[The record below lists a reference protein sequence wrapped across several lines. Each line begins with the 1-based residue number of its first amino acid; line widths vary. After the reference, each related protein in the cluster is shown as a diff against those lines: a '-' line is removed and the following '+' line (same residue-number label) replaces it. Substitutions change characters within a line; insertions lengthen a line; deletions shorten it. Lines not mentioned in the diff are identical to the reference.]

1 MKVTA
6 VVAMK
11 IATGLTM
18 GIISLSSYASSRE
31 QVGNIQVK
39 DRTDTIKLRDQKG
52 ADDQYDKDESNIYIS
67 KEAVERYKGTNPA
80 DVLNHGIG
88 VYSGD
93 ARNSGALDP
102 NVRGIQGQGR
112 VPVTVDGTEQAI
124 TVWRGY
130 NGANNRNYVDPNMI
144 SSITVVKSPMLDRD
158 IRTSVG
164 GGVAVKTLSIDDVVP
179 FDERF
184 AIDFKLETRTNS
196 TKPRINEF
204 TLGTDYRDDSA
215 IMYSL
220 GSKDNYR
227 TRIYYRDPKASV
239 EPDQPGSSNFFNLK
253 DSAVRVALG
262 LRQEKVD
269 ILFAY
274 SHRNQGN
281 YFAGRHGA
289 DYFRE
294 PIITTDI
301 DNSKKMVD
309 PNIPFVANV
318 YLPTKEVG
326 NASSNSETFLQKIN
340 LQLSESQK
348 ISLGY
353 VHTKSHYGEIM
364 PSQIRFHDLAGE
376 IPQWP
381 LANISLGSF
390 YANYDFKSEKQPWGD
405 LQMGYWLTK
414 TDLNSNTAGGLPREA
429 MELDWSV
436 NSLSRRNP
444 NIDGTLVD
452 GIKLNQINN
461 RQGLVLSNKLQF
473 TPNFDM
479 TLIGNFIREEINTN
493 DDIYAPDATIAKKNT
508 FRAIPREGKRQ
519 EFSGA
524 IKLDWRPTNWLNV
537 NAGLQYQNYWS
548 RDLLR
553 ERRLK
558 AKDYNFAI
566 HQIPQAINFEYS
578 RVLTEEEAHKVREYV
593 DSKGRTFGGYNEVGL
608 WPDSSIGTSK
618 IEWFVAEA
626 LSLPK
631 HSLKSAE
638 HYSTIREEYEGFR
651 ITGFDYIKWRVDE
664 DGKFTTENNPFYNG
678 EIDLSEEVIDPI
690 SQKKV
695 KAIIAYRSSTKGYEY
710 ISVNENEKYKNPGKR
725 INSAWSPSIGGS
737 VYLSE
742 NDRVFARYAETV
754 RMPSIFEDT
763 IGFSGAGEGFIR
775 ARPFKPERSH
785 TFEIGYV
792 RNLQSWLKAE
802 NAADFR
808 INYYH
813 NIIDNAFDRDGNLV
827 FSQMDQHRTAGLE
840 VLARY
845 DNGRFFGDLGVDF
858 RLKNEVCDNASMAH
872 LDPINKFNSSVCTE
886 GGFPLGYLR
895 TQLQPKYSIHTN
907 LGMRFFNESLEV
919 GGRIRYHAKTEN
931 KDEASMIHRFGPLYA
946 PLNNNPMSWN
956 AVFVTDAYVTYQ
968 VNKNLLVEL
977 LASNVL
983 NEYYIDPLTR
993 SMMPAPGRS
1002 LRLSVTSHF

>member
-1 MKVTA
+1 MKVKA
-6 VVAMK
+6 IVAIQ
-11 IATGLTM
+11 IATGLSM
-18 GIISLSSYASSRE
+18 GIISVSAYSSLRE
-31 QVGNIQVK
+31 QVGNIQVQDK
-39 DRTDTIKLRDQKG
+39 TDTIKLRDQKG
-52 ADDQYDKDESNIYIS
+52 SDDQYDRDESNIYIS

-80 DVLNHGIG
+80 DVLNHGVG

-158 IRTSVG
+158 IRTSIG
-164 GGVAVKTLSIDDVVP
+164 GGVSVKTLSIDDVVP
-179 FDERF
+179 SDERF
-184 AIDFKLETRTNS
+184 AIDLKLETRTNS
-196 TKPRINEF
+196 TKPRINQLH
-204 TLGTDYRDDSA
+204 LGSDYRDDSEL
-215 IMYSL
+215 MDSL
-220 GSKDNYR
+220 VNHYNDSLSLVMF
-227 TRIYYRDPKASV
+227 RDPETAI

-253 DSAVRVALG
+253 DSAMRVALG
-262 LRQEKVD
+262 LRQEKFNL
-269 ILFAY
+269 LFAY

-289 DYFRE
+289 NYFRE
-294 PIITTDI
+294 PIITR
-301 DNSKKMVD
+301 DNRYPAKTLD

-326 NASSNSETFLQKIN
+326 NTSSNIETFLQKMN
-340 LQLSESQK
+340 MQLSESQN

-381 LANISLGSF
+381 LANLSLGSF
-390 YANYDFKSEKQPWGD
+390 YVNYGFKPRDQPLLDFQLS
-405 LQMGYWLTK
+405 YWLTK
-414 TDLNSNTAGGLPREA
+414 MDLNSNTAGAIPRQAIEY
-429 MELDWSV
+429 DWSTDMTY
-436 NSLSRRNP
+436 RNP
-444 NIDGTLVD
+444 YINGKLVD
-452 GIKLNQINN
+452 GIKLNQLND
-461 RQGLVLSNKLQF
+461 RQGISLSNKTQLM
-473 TPNFDM
+473 PSFDV
-479 TLIGNFIREEINTN
+479 TFIGNFIDERIKSH
-493 DDIYAPDATIAKKNT
+493 DDIYDPNT
-508 FRAIPREGKRQ
+508 EVPKYNVFRAIPREGKRQ
-519 EFSGA
+519 EYSGA
-524 IKLDWRPTNWLNV
+524 IKLDWRPTDWLNV
-537 NAGLQYQNYWS
+537 NAGIQYQNYWS

-558 AKDYNFAI
+558 AKDTRFAV
-566 HQIPQAINFEYS
+566 HKVPQAMNFEYS
-578 RVLTEEEAHKVREYV
+578 RPFTEEEARKVKKYV
-593 DSKGRTFGGYNEVGL
+593 DSKGRTFEGYNETGL
-608 WPDSSIGTSK
+608 WPDSSMGVSK
-618 IEWFVAEA
+618 IEWFIAEA
-626 LSLPK
+626 LSAPEY
-631 HSLKSAE
+631 SLKKAE
-638 HYSTIREEYEGFR
+638 HYYTIEEEYEGFR
-651 ITGFDYIKWRVDE
+651 IIGSEYIKWRVDE
-664 DGKFTTENNPFYNG
+664 DGKLTAENNPFYNG

-695 KAIIAYRSSTKGYEY
+695 KAIIAYRAPNKEWDEILVSED
-710 ISVNENEKYKNPGKR
+710 EKYKNPGKR

-737 VYLSE
+737 VYLSD

-763 IGFSGAGEGFIR
+763 IGFSGAGDGVIR
-775 ARPFKPERSH
+775 TRSFKPERSH

-792 RNLQSWLKAE
+792 RNLQSWLNAE

-827 FSQMDQHRTAGLE
+827 FSQMDKHRTAGLE

-845 DNGRFFGDLGVDF
+845 DNGHFFGDLGIDY
-858 RLKNEVCDNASMAH
+858 RLKNEVCDNASMAR
-872 LDPINKFNSSVCTE
+872 LDPLNKFNASVCTE

-907 LGMRFFNESLEV
+907 VGMRFFNESLEV
-919 GGRIRYHAKTEN
+919 GGRVRYHAKTEN
-931 KDEASMIHRFGPLYA
+931 KDEANMIRRFGPSYA

>member
-1 MKVTA
+1 MKVKA
-6 VVAMK
+6 IVAIQ
-11 IATGLTM
+11 IATGLSM
-18 GIISLSSYASSRE
+18 GIISVSAYSSLRE
-31 QVGNIQVK
+31 QVGNIQVQDK
-39 DRTDTIKLRDQKG
+39 TDTIKLRDQKG
-52 ADDQYDKDESNIYIS
+52 SDDQYDRDESNIYIS

-80 DVLNHGIG
+80 DVLNHGVG

-158 IRTSVG
+158 IRTSIG
-164 GGVAVKTLSIDDVVP
+164 GGVSVKTLSIDDVVP
-179 FDERF
+179 SDERF
-184 AIDFKLETRTNS
+184 AIDLKLETRTNS
-196 TKPRINEF
+196 TKPRINQLH
-204 TLGTDYRDDSA
+204 LGSDYRDDSEL
-215 IMYSL
+215 MDSL
-220 GSKDNYR
+220 VNHYNDSLSLVMF
-227 TRIYYRDPKASV
+227 RDPETAI

-253 DSAVRVALG
+253 DSAMRVALG
-262 LRQEKVD
+262 LRQEKFNL
-269 ILFAY
+269 LFAY

-289 DYFRE
+289 NYFRE
-294 PIITTDI
+294 PIITR
-301 DNSKKMVD
+301 DNRYPAKTLD

-326 NASSNSETFLQKIN
+326 NTSSNIETFLQKMN
-340 LQLSESQK
+340 MQLSESQN

-381 LANISLGSF
+381 LANLSLGSF
-390 YANYDFKSEKQPWGD
+390 YVNYGFKPRDQPLLDFQLS
-405 LQMGYWLTK
+405 YWLTK
-414 TDLNSNTAGGLPREA
+414 MDLNSNTAGAIPRQAIEY
-429 MELDWSV
+429 DWSTDMTY
-436 NSLSRRNP
+436 RNP
-444 NIDGTLVD
+444 YINGKLVD
-452 GIKLNQINN
+452 GIKLNQLND
-461 RQGLVLSNKLQF
+461 RQGISLSNKTQLM
-473 TPNFDM
+473 PSFDV
-479 TLIGNFIREEINTN
+479 TFIGNFIDERIKSH
-493 DDIYAPDATIAKKNT
+493 DDIYDPNT
-508 FRAIPREGKRQ
+508 EVPKYNVFRAIPREGKRQ
-519 EFSGA
+519 EYSGA
-524 IKLDWRPTNWLNV
+524 IKLDWRPTDWLNV
-537 NAGLQYQNYWS
+537 NAGIQYQNYWS

-558 AKDYNFAI
+558 AKDTRFAV
-566 HQIPQAINFEYS
+566 HKVPQAMNFEYS
-578 RVLTEEEAHKVREYV
+578 RPFTEEEARKVKKYV
-593 DSKGRTFGGYNEVGL
+593 DSKGRTFEGYNETGL
-608 WPDSSIGTSK
+608 WPDSSMGVSK
-618 IEWFVAEA
+618 IEWFIAEA
-626 LSLPK
+626 LSAPEY
-631 HSLKSAE
+631 SLKKAE
-638 HYSTIREEYEGFR
+638 HYYTIEKEYEGFR
-651 ITGFDYIKWRVDE
+651 IIGSEYIKWRVDE
-664 DGKFTTENNPFYNG
+664 DGKLTAENNPFYNG

-695 KAIIAYRSSTKGYEY
+695 KAIIAYRAPNKEWDEILVSED
-710 ISVNENEKYKNPGKR
+710 EKYKNPGKR

-737 VYLSE
+737 VYLSD

-763 IGFSGAGEGFIR
+763 IGFSGAGDGVIR
-775 ARPFKPERSH
+775 TRSFKPERSH

-792 RNLQSWLKAE
+792 RNLQSWLNAE

-827 FSQMDQHRTAGLE
+827 FSQMDKHRTAGLE

-845 DNGRFFGDLGVDF
+845 DNGRFFGDLGIDY
-858 RLKNEVCDNASMAH
+858 RLKNEVCDNASMTR
-872 LDPINKFNSSVCTE
+872 LDPLNKFNASVCTE
-886 GGFPLGYLR
+886 GGFPHGYLR

-907 LGMRFFNESLEV
+907 VGMRFFNESLEV
-919 GGRIRYHAKTEN
+919 GGRVRYHAKTEN
-931 KDEASMIHRFGPLYA
+931 KDEANMIRRFGPSYA

>member
-18 GIISLSSYASSRE
+18 GVISLSSYASSRE

-39 DRTDTIKLRDQKG
+39 DQTDTIKIRDQKG

-67 KEAVERYKGTNPA
+67 KEAAERYKGTNPA
-80 DVLNHGIG
+80 DILNHGIG

-130 NGANNRNYVDPNMI
+130 SGANNRNYVDPNMI
-144 SSITVVKSPMLDRD
+144 SSITVMKSPMLDRD
-158 IRTSVG
+158 IRTSIG
-164 GGVAVKTLSIDDVVP
+164 GGVAVKTLSIDDIVP
-179 FDERF
+179 SDERF
-184 AIDFKLETRTNS
+184 AIDLKLETRTNS
-196 TKPRINEF
+196 TKPRMKQLH
-204 TLGTDYRDDSA
+204 LGSDYRDDPELMESA
-215 IMYSL
+215 ANYNDSMSL
-220 GSKDNYR
+220 VKF
-227 TRIYYRDPKASV
+227 RDPKTVV

-253 DSAVRVALG
+253 DSAMRVALG
-262 LRQEKVD
+262 LRQDKFNL
-269 ILFAY
+269 LFAY

-289 DYFRE
+289 NYFRK
-294 PIITTDI
+294 PIVTRDKRYS
-301 DNSKKMVD
+301 SKTLD

-326 NASSNSETFLQKIN
+326 NTSSNIETFLQKMN
-340 LQLSESQK
+340 LQLSESQSV
-348 ISLGY
+348 SLGY
-353 VHTKSHYGEIM
+353 VHTKSYYGEIM

-381 LANISLGSF
+381 LANLSLGSL
-390 YANYDFKSEKQPWGD
+390 YVNYGFKPSDQPFFDFQLS
-405 LQMGYWLTK
+405 YWLTK
-414 TDLNSNTAGGLPREA
+414 MDLNSNTAGDLPRQA
-429 MELDWSV
+429 MEYDWYV
-436 NSLSRRNP
+436 NGNRRNP
-444 NIDGTLVD
+444 HVNGKLVD
-452 GIKLNQINN
+452 GIKLSQLND
-461 RQGLVLSNKLQF
+461 RQGISLSNKTQLL
-473 TPNFDM
+473 PSFDV
-479 TLIGNFIREEINTN
+479 TFIGNFTN
-493 DDIYAPDATIAKKNT
+493 EKIHSHDDIYDPNAEIPKYSS

-519 EFSGA
+519 EYSGA
-524 IKLDWRPTNWLNV
+524 IRLDWRPTDWLNV
-537 NAGLQYQNYWS
+537 NAGIQYQNYWS

-558 AKDYNFAI
+558 VKDECFAM
-566 HQIPQAINFEYS
+566 HQIETAMNFEYS
-578 RVLTEEEAHKVREYV
+578 RPLTEEEARKVREYV
-593 DSKGRTFGGYNEVGL
+593 DNKGRTFDGYNKTGL
-608 WPDSSIGTSK
+608 WPDSTIGVSK

-631 HSLKSAE
+631 YSLKKAE
-638 HYSTIREEYEGFR
+638 HYSTIHEEYEGFR

-664 DGKFTTENNPFYNG
+664 DGKLTTEKNPFYNG
-678 EIDLSEEVIDPI
+678 KIDLSEEVIDPI

-695 KAIIAYRSSTKGYEY
+695 KAIIAYRAPNKEWDY
-710 ISVNENEKYKNPGKR
+710 ILVSENEKYKKPGKR
-725 INSAWSPSIGGS
+725 INSAWSPSLGGS
-737 VYLSE
+737 IYLSE

-763 IGFSGAGEGFIR
+763 IGFSGGGKVTIGHH
-775 ARPFKPERSH
+775 PFKPERSH

-827 FSQMDQHRTAGLE
+827 FAQMDQHRTAGLE

-858 RLKNEVCDNASMAH
+858 RLKNEVCDNASMAR
-872 LDPINKFNSSVCTE
+872 LDPLNKFNASVCTE
-886 GGFPLGYLR
+886 GGFPQGYLR

-907 LGMRFFNESLEV
+907 LGMRFFNESLEI

-931 KDEASMIHRFGPLYA
+931 KDEANMIHRFGPSYA

>member
-1 MKVTA
+1 MKVTT

-11 IATGLTM
+11 IATGLAM
-18 GIISLSSYASSRE
+18 GGISLSSYASSRE

-39 DRTDTIKLRDQKG
+39 DQIDTIKQRDQKG
-52 ADDQYDKDESNIYIS
+52 ADDQYDRDESNIYIS
-67 KEAVERYKGTNPA
+67 KEAAERYKGTNPA
-80 DVLNHGIG
+80 DILNHGVG

-144 SSITVVKSPMLDRD
+144 SSITVIKSPMLDRD
-158 IRTSVG
+158 IRTSIG
-164 GGVAVKTLSIDDVVP
+164 GGVAVKTLSIDDIVP
-179 FDERF
+179 SDEHF
-184 AIDFKLETRTNS
+184 AVDLKLETRTNS
-196 TKPRINEF
+196 TKPRINQLH
-204 TLGTDYRDDSA
+204 LGSDYRDDPEL
-215 IMYSL
+215 MDSL
-220 GSKDNYR
+220 VNHYNDSLSLVMF
-227 TRIYYRDPKASV
+227 RDPETSV

-253 DSAVRVALG
+253 DSAMRVALG
-262 LRQEKVD
+262 LRQEKFNL
-269 ILFAY
+269 LFAY

-281 YFAGRHGA
+281 YFSGRHGA
-289 DYFRE
+289 HYFRE
-294 PIITTDI
+294 PIITR
-301 DNSKKMVD
+301 DNQYSEKTLD

-326 NASSNSETFLQKIN
+326 NTSSNIETFLQKMN
-340 LQLSESQK
+340 LQLSESQSV
-348 ISLGY
+348 SLGY

-381 LANISLGSF
+381 LANLSLGSF
-390 YANYDFKSEKQPWGD
+390 SVNYGFKPSDQPFFDFQLS
-405 LQMGYWLTK
+405 YWLTK
-414 TDLNSNTAGGLPREA
+414 MDLNSNTAGALPRQA
-429 MELDWSV
+429 MEYDWSTDMTY
-436 NSLSRRNP
+436 RNP
-444 NIDGTLVD
+444 FVNGKLVD
-452 GIKLNQINN
+452 GIKLSQLND
-461 RQGLVLSNKLQF
+461 RQGISLSNKAQLM
-473 TPNFDM
+473 PSFDV
-479 TLIGNFIREEINTN
+479 TLIGNFMNEKIHSH
-493 DDIYAPDATIAKKNT
+493 DDIYDPNAEVPKYHV

-519 EFSGA
+519 EYSGA
-524 IKLDWRPTNWLNV
+524 IRLDWRPTNWLHV
-537 NAGLQYQNYWS
+537 NAGIQYQNYWS

-558 AKDYNFAI
+558 AKDSRFAV
-566 HQIPQAINFEYS
+566 HQIEKAMNFEYT
-578 RVLTEEEAHKVREYV
+578 RPFTEEEASKVKGYV
-593 DSKGRTFGGYNEVGL
+593 DSKGRTFDGYDKIGL
-608 WPDSSIGTSK
+608 WPDSTIGVSR

-631 HSLKSAE
+631 HSLKKAE
-638 HYSTIREEYEGFR
+638 HYSTIHEEYEGFR

-664 DGKFTTENNPFYNG
+664 DGKLTTENNPFYNG

-695 KAIIAYRSSTKGYEY
+695 KAIIAYRAPNKEWDY
-710 ISVNENEKYKNPGKR
+710 ISVDENQKYKNPGKR

-737 VYLSE
+737 VYLSD

-763 IGFSGAGEGFIR
+763 IGFSGEGDSAIR
-775 ARPFKPERSH
+775 THPFKPERSH

-792 RNLQSWLKAE
+792 RNLQSWLKSE

-813 NIIDNAFDRDGNLV
+813 NMIENAFDRDGNLV
-827 FSQMDQHRTAGLE
+827 FAQMDQHRTAGLE

-845 DNGRFFGDLGVDF
+845 DNGRFFGDLGIDF
-858 RLKNEVCDNASMAH
+858 RLKNEVCDDASMAR
-872 LDPINKFNSSVCTE
+872 LDPLNKYKGSICTE
-886 GGFPLGYLR
+886 GGFPYGYLR

-931 KDEASMIHRFGPLYA
+931 KDEAQMASKFGPSYS

>member
-6 VVAMK
+6 VVAMQ

-18 GIISLSSYASSRE
+18 GVFSLSSYASSRE

-39 DRTDTIKLRDQKG
+39 DLTDTIKMRDQKG

-67 KEAVERYKGTNPA
+67 KEAAERYKGTNPA
-80 DVLNHGIG
+80 DILNHGVG

-112 VPVTVDGTEQAI
+112 VPVTIDGSEQAI

-130 NGANNRNYVDPNMI
+130 NGANNRNYIDPNMI

-184 AIDFKLETRTNS
+184 AIDIKLETRTNS
-196 TKPRINEF
+196 TKPRINQLH
-204 TLGTDYRDDSA
+204 LGTDYRDDFQLMDSFKKYDER
-215 IMYSL
+215 MSL
-220 GSKDNYR
+220 MMF
-227 TRIYYRDPKASV
+227 RDPEVSV

-253 DSAVRVALG
+253 DSAMRVALG
-262 LRQEKVD
+262 LRQDKFD
-269 ILFAY
+269 LLFAY

-289 DYFRE
+289 NYFRE
-294 PIITTDI
+294 PIIPR
-301 DNSKKMVD
+301 DNKYSEKTLD

-326 NASSNSETFLQKIN
+326 NTSSNIESFLQKIN

-381 LANISLGSF
+381 LANISLSSF
-390 YANYDFKSEKQPWGD
+390 YANYGFKPNDQSLLDFKLS
-405 LQMGYWLTK
+405 YWLTK
-414 TDLNSNTAGGLPREA
+414 TDLNSNTAGGAPRQPLE
-429 MELDWSV
+429 EDWTIEI
-436 NSLSRRNP
+436 NGKNP
-444 NIDGTLVD
+444 YMNGKLVD
-452 GIKLNQINN
+452 AIKLNQLND
-461 RQGLVLSNKLQF
+461 RQGISLSNKSQL
-473 TPNFDM
+473 TPNFDI
-479 TLIGNFIREEINTN
+479 TFIGNFIHERINSHE
-493 DDIYAPDATIAKKNT
+493 DLYAPNAEIPKRNV

-519 EFSGA
+519 EYSGA
-524 IKLDWRPTNWLNV
+524 IKLDWRPTDWLNV

-558 AKDYNFAI
+558 VKDSRFAVHRI
-566 HQIPQAINFEYS
+566 QQAMNFEYS
-578 RVLTEEEAHKVREYV
+578 RPFTEEEARKVREYV
-593 DSKGRTFGGYNEVGL
+593 DNKGRTFDGYDKVGN
-608 WPDSSIGTSK
+608 WHDYSIGTSR

-631 HSLKSAE
+631 YSLKKAE
-638 HYSTIREEYEGFR
+638 HYSTIHEEYEGFR

-664 DGKFTTENNPFYNG
+664 DGKLTVENNPFYNG
-678 EIDLSEEVIDPI
+678 EIDLTEEVIDPI

-695 KAIIAYRSSTKGYEY
+695 KAIIAYRAPNKEWDY
-710 ISVNENEKYKNPGKR
+710 ISVSENEKYKNPGKR
-725 INSAWSPSIGGS
+725 INSAWSPSLGGS
-737 VYLSE
+737 IYLSE

-763 IGFSGAGEGFIR
+763 IGFSGAGDSAIR
-775 ARPFKPERSH
+775 TRPFKPERSH

-813 NIIDNAFDRDGNLV
+813 NIIDNAFDRDGKLV
-827 FSQMDQHRTAGLE
+827 FAQMDQHRTAGLE

-858 RLKNEVCDNASMAH
+858 RLKNEVCDDASMVH
-872 LDPINKFNSSVCTE
+872 LDPLNKYKGSICTE
-886 GGFPLGYLR
+886 GGFPNGYLR

-907 LGMRFFNESLEV
+907 LGMRFFNESMEV
-919 GGRIRYHAKTEN
+919 GGRVRYHAKTEN
-931 KDEASMIHRFGPLYA
+931 KDEAQMASKFGPSYA

>member
-1 MKVTA
+1 MKVKA
-6 VVAMK
+6 IVAIQ
-11 IATGLTM
+11 IATGLSM
-18 GIISLSSYASSRE
+18 GIISVSAYSSLRE
-31 QVGNIQVK
+31 QVGNIQVQDK
-39 DRTDTIKLRDQKG
+39 TDTIKLRDQKG
-52 ADDQYDKDESNIYIS
+52 SDDQYDRDESNIYIS

-80 DVLNHGIG
+80 DVLNHGVG

-158 IRTSVG
+158 IRTSIG
-164 GGVAVKTLSIDDVVP
+164 GGVSVKTLSIDDVVP
-179 FDERF
+179 SDERF
-184 AIDFKLETRTNS
+184 AIDLKLETRTNS
-196 TKPRINEF
+196 TKPRINQLH
-204 TLGTDYRDDSA
+204 LGSDYRDDSEL
-215 IMYSL
+215 MDSL
-220 GSKDNYR
+220 VNHYNDSLSLVMF
-227 TRIYYRDPKASV
+227 RDPETAI

-253 DSAVRVALG
+253 DSAMRVALG
-262 LRQEKVD
+262 LRQEKFNL
-269 ILFAY
+269 LFAY

-289 DYFRE
+289 NYFRE
-294 PIITTDI
+294 PIITR
-301 DNSKKMVD
+301 DNRYPAKTLD

-326 NASSNSETFLQKIN
+326 NTSSNIETFLQKMN
-340 LQLSESQK
+340 MQLSESQN

-381 LANISLGSF
+381 LANLSLGSF
-390 YANYDFKSEKQPWGD
+390 YVNYGFKPRDQPLLDFQLS
-405 LQMGYWLTK
+405 YWLTK
-414 TDLNSNTAGGLPREA
+414 MDLNSNTAGAIPRQAIEY
-429 MELDWSV
+429 DWSTDMTY
-436 NSLSRRNP
+436 RNP
-444 NIDGTLVD
+444 YINGKLVD
-452 GIKLNQINN
+452 GIKLNQLND
-461 RQGLVLSNKLQF
+461 RQGISLSNKTQLM
-473 TPNFDM
+473 PSFDV
-479 TLIGNFIREEINTN
+479 TFIGNFIDERIKSH
-493 DDIYAPDATIAKKNT
+493 DDIYDPNT
-508 FRAIPREGKRQ
+508 EVPKYNVFRAIPREGKRQ
-519 EFSGA
+519 EYSGA
-524 IKLDWRPTNWLNV
+524 IKLDWRPTDWLNV
-537 NAGLQYQNYWS
+537 NAGIQYQNYWS

-558 AKDYNFAI
+558 AKDTRFAV
-566 HQIPQAINFEYS
+566 HKVPQAMNFEYS
-578 RVLTEEEAHKVREYV
+578 RPFTEEEARKVKKYV
-593 DSKGRTFGGYNEVGL
+593 DSKGRTFEGYNETGL
-608 WPDSSIGTSK
+608 WPDSSMGVSK
-618 IEWFVAEA
+618 IEWFIAEA
-626 LSLPK
+626 LSAPEY
-631 HSLKSAE
+631 SLKKAE
-638 HYSTIREEYEGFR
+638 HYYTIEEEYEGFR
-651 ITGFDYIKWRVDE
+651 IIGSEYIKWRVDE
-664 DGKFTTENNPFYNG
+664 DGKLTAENNPYYNG

-695 KAIIAYRSSTKGYEY
+695 KAIIAYRAPNKEWDEILVSED
-710 ISVNENEKYKNPGKR
+710 EKYKNPGKR

-737 VYLSE
+737 VYLSD

-763 IGFSGAGEGFIR
+763 IGFSGAGDGVIR
-775 ARPFKPERSH
+775 TRSFKPERSH

-792 RNLQSWLKAE
+792 RNLQSWLNAE

-827 FSQMDQHRTAGLE
+827 FSQMDKHRTAGLE

-845 DNGRFFGDLGVDF
+845 DNGRFFGDLGIDY
-858 RLKNEVCDNASMAH
+858 RLKNEVCDNASMTR
-872 LDPINKFNSSVCTE
+872 LDPLNKFNASVCTE
-886 GGFPLGYLR
+886 GGFPHGYLR

-907 LGMRFFNESLEV
+907 VGMRFFNESLEV
-919 GGRIRYHAKTEN
+919 GGRVRYHAKTEN
-931 KDEASMIHRFGPLYA
+931 KDEANMIRRFGPSYA

>member
-196 TKPRINEF
+196 TKPRINQLH
-204 TLGTDYRDDSA
+204 LGTDYRDDFQLMDSFKKYDER
-215 IMYSL
+215 MSL
-220 GSKDNYR
+220 MMF
-227 TRIYYRDPKASV
+227 RDPEVSV

-253 DSAVRVALG
+253 DSAMRVALG
-262 LRQEKVD
+262 LRQDKFD
-269 ILFAY
+269 LLFAY

-289 DYFRE
+289 NYFRE
-294 PIITTDI
+294 PIIPR
-301 DNSKKMVD
+301 DNKYSEKTLD

-326 NASSNSETFLQKIN
+326 NTSSNIETFLQKIN

-381 LANISLGSF
+381 LANISLSSF
-390 YANYDFKSEKQPWGD
+390 YANYGFKPNDQSLLDFKLS
-405 LQMGYWLTK
+405 YWLTK
-414 TDLNSNTAGGLPREA
+414 TDLNSNTAGGAPRQPLE
-429 MELDWSV
+429 EDWTIEI
-436 NSLSRRNP
+436 NGKNP
-444 NIDGTLVD
+444 YMNGKLVD
-452 GIKLNQINN
+452 AIKLNQLND
-461 RQGLVLSNKLQF
+461 RQGISLSNKSQL
-473 TPNFDM
+473 TPNFDI
-479 TLIGNFIREEINTN
+479 TFIGNFIHERINSHE
-493 DDIYAPDATIAKKNT
+493 DLYAPNAEIPKRNV

-519 EFSGA
+519 EYSGA
-524 IKLDWRPTNWLNV
+524 IKLDWRPTDWLNV

-558 AKDYNFAI
+558 VKDSRFAVHRI
-566 HQIPQAINFEYS
+566 QQAMNFEYS
-578 RVLTEEEAHKVREYV
+578 RPFTEEEARKVREYV
-593 DSKGRTFGGYNEVGL
+593 DNKGRTFDGYDKVGN
-608 WPDSSIGTSK
+608 WHDYSIGTSR

-631 HSLKSAE
+631 YSLKKAE
-638 HYSTIREEYEGFR
+638 HYSTIHEEYEGFR

-664 DGKFTTENNPFYNG
+664 DGKLTVENNPFYNG
-678 EIDLSEEVIDPI
+678 EIDLTEEVIDPI

-695 KAIIAYRSSTKGYEY
+695 KAIIAYRAPNKEWDY
-710 ISVNENEKYKNPGKR
+710 ISVSENEKYKNPGKR
-725 INSAWSPSIGGS
+725 INSAWSPSLGGS
-737 VYLSE
+737 IYLSE

-763 IGFSGAGEGFIR
+763 IGFSGAGDSAIR
-775 ARPFKPERSH
+775 TRPFKPERSH

-813 NIIDNAFDRDGNLV
+813 NIIDNAFDRDGKLV
-827 FSQMDQHRTAGLE
+827 FAQMDQHRTAGLE

-858 RLKNEVCDNASMAH
+858 RLKNEVCDDASMVH
-872 LDPINKFNSSVCTE
+872 LDPLNKYKGSICTE
-886 GGFPLGYLR
+886 GGFPNGYLR

-907 LGMRFFNESLEV
+907 LGMRFFNESMEV
-919 GGRIRYHAKTEN
+919 GGRVRYHAKTEN
-931 KDEASMIHRFGPLYA
+931 KDEAQMASKFGPSYA

>member
-39 DRTDTIKLRDQKG
+39 DRTDTIKQRDQKG

-130 NGANNRNYVDPNMI
+130 NGANNRNYIDPNMI

-158 IRTSVG
+158 TRTSVG

-184 AIDFKLETRTNS
+184 AIDIKLETRTNS
-196 TKPRINEF
+196 TKPRINQLH
-204 TLGTDYRDDSA
+204 LGTDYRDDSQL
-215 IMYSL
+215 MDSFKKYSERMSL
-220 GSKDNYR
+220 MMF
-227 TRIYYRDPKASV
+227 RDPEVSV

-262 LRQEKVD
+262 LRQEKFNL
-269 ILFAY
+269 LFAY

-289 DYFRE
+289 GYFRE
-294 PIITTDI
+294 PMITR
-301 DNSKKMVD
+301 NSSYPQKTVD

-326 NASSNSETFLQKIN
+326 NTSSNIETFLQKMN

-381 LANISLGSF
+381 LANISLSSF
-390 YANYDFKSEKQPWGD
+390 YANYGFKPNDQSLLDFKLS
-405 LQMGYWLTK
+405 YWLTK
-414 TDLNSNTAGGLPREA
+414 TDLNSNTAGGAPRQPLE
-429 MELDWSV
+429 EDWTIEI
-436 NSLSRRNP
+436 NGKNP
-444 NIDGTLVD
+444 YMNGKLVD
-452 GIKLNQINN
+452 AIKLNQLND
-461 RQGLVLSNKLQF
+461 RQGISLSNKSQL
-473 TPNFDM
+473 TPNFDI
-479 TLIGNFIREEINTN
+479 TFIGNFIHERINSHE
-493 DDIYAPDATIAKKNT
+493 DLYAPNAEIPKRNV

-519 EFSGA
+519 EYSGA
-524 IKLDWRPTNWLNV
+524 IKLDWRPTDWLNV

-558 AKDYNFAI
+558 VKDSRFAV
-566 HQIPQAINFEYS
+566 HRIPQAMNFEYS
-578 RVLTEEEAHKVREYV
+578 RPFTEEEARKVREYV
-593 DSKGRTFGGYNEVGL
+593 DSKGRTFDGYNEVGL

-631 HSLKSAE
+631 YSLKKAE
-638 HYSTIREEYEGFR
+638 HYSTIHEEYEGFR

-664 DGKFTTENNPFYNG
+664 DGKLTTEKNPFYNG
-678 EIDLSEEVIDPI
+678 KIDLSEEVIDPI

-695 KAIIAYRSSTKGYEY
+695 KAIIAYRSPHKEFEY
-710 ISVNENEKYKNPGKR
+710 ILVNEGEKYKNPGKR
-725 INSAWSPSIGGS
+725 INSAWSPSLGGS

-763 IGFSGAGEGFIR
+763 IGFSGAGEGSIR
-775 ARPFKPERSH
+775 TRPFKPERSH

-792 RNLQSWLKAE
+792 RNLQSWLNAE

-845 DNGRFFGDLGVDF
+845 DNGRFFGDLGIDY
-858 RLKNEVCDNASMAH
+858 RLKNEVCDNASIAR
-872 LDPINKFNSSVCTE
+872 LDPLNKFNASVCTE
-886 GGFPLGYLR
+886 GGFPQGYLR

-907 LGMRFFNESLEV
+907 LGMRFFNESLEI

-931 KDEASMIHRFGPLYA
+931 KDEANMIHRFGPSYA

>member
-6 VVAMK
+6 VVAMQ

-18 GIISLSSYASSRE
+18 GVISLSSYASSRE

-39 DRTDTIKLRDQKG
+39 DLTDTIKMRDQKG

-67 KEAVERYKGTNPA
+67 KEAAERYKGTNPA
-80 DVLNHGIG
+80 DILNHGVG

-112 VPVTVDGTEQAI
+112 VPVTIDGSEQAI

-130 NGANNRNYVDPNMI
+130 NGANNRNYIDPNMI

-184 AIDFKLETRTNS
+184 AIDIKLETRTNS
-196 TKPRINEF
+196 TKPRINQLH
-204 TLGTDYRDDSA
+204 LGTDYRDDFQLMDSFKKYDER
-215 IMYSL
+215 MSL
-220 GSKDNYR
+220 MMF
-227 TRIYYRDPKASV
+227 RDPEVSV

-253 DSAVRVALG
+253 DSAMRVALG
-262 LRQEKVD
+262 LRQDKFD
-269 ILFAY
+269 LLFAY

-289 DYFRE
+289 NYFRE
-294 PIITTDI
+294 PIIPR
-301 DNSKKMVD
+301 DNKYSEKTLD

-326 NASSNSETFLQKIN
+326 NTSSNIETFLQKIN

-381 LANISLGSF
+381 LANISLSSF
-390 YANYDFKSEKQPWGD
+390 YANYGFKPNDQSLLDFKLS
-405 LQMGYWLTK
+405 YWLTK
-414 TDLNSNTAGGLPREA
+414 TDLNSNTAGGAPRQPLE
-429 MELDWSV
+429 EDWTIEI
-436 NSLSRRNP
+436 NGKNP
-444 NIDGTLVD
+444 YMNGKLVD
-452 GIKLNQINN
+452 AIKLNQLND
-461 RQGLVLSNKLQF
+461 RQGISLSNKSQL
-473 TPNFDM
+473 TPNFDI
-479 TLIGNFIREEINTN
+479 TFIGNFIHERINSHE
-493 DDIYAPDATIAKKNT
+493 DLYAPNAEIPKRNV

-519 EFSGA
+519 EYSGA
-524 IKLDWRPTNWLNV
+524 IKLDWRPTDWLNV

-558 AKDYNFAI
+558 VKDSRFAVHRI
-566 HQIPQAINFEYS
+566 QQAMNFEYS
-578 RVLTEEEAHKVREYV
+578 RPFTEEEARKVREYV
-593 DSKGRTFGGYNEVGL
+593 DNKGRTFDGYDKVGN
-608 WPDSSIGTSK
+608 WHDYSIGTSR

-631 HSLKSAE
+631 YSLKKAE
-638 HYSTIREEYEGFR
+638 HYSTIHEEYEGFR

-664 DGKFTTENNPFYNG
+664 DGKLTVENNPFYNG
-678 EIDLSEEVIDPI
+678 EIDLTEEVIDPI

-695 KAIIAYRSSTKGYEY
+695 KAIIAYRAPNKEWDY
-710 ISVNENEKYKNPGKR
+710 ISVSENEKYKNPGKR
-725 INSAWSPSIGGS
+725 INSAWSPSLGGS
-737 VYLSE
+737 IYLSE

-763 IGFSGAGEGFIR
+763 IGFSGAGDSAIR
-775 ARPFKPERSH
+775 TRPFKPERSH

-813 NIIDNAFDRDGNLV
+813 NIIDNAFDRDGKLV
-827 FSQMDQHRTAGLE
+827 FAQMDQHRTAGLE

-858 RLKNEVCDNASMAH
+858 RLKNEVCDDASMVH
-872 LDPINKFNSSVCTE
+872 LDPLNKYKGSICTE
-886 GGFPLGYLR
+886 GGFPNGYLR

-907 LGMRFFNESLEV
+907 LGMRFFNESMEV
-919 GGRIRYHAKTEN
+919 GGRVRYHAKTEN
-931 KDEASMIHRFGPLYA
+931 KDEAQMASKFGPSYA

>member
-1 MKVTA
+1 MKVKA
-6 VVAMK
+6 IVAIQ
-11 IATGLTM
+11 IATGLSM
-18 GIISLSSYASSRE
+18 GVISVSAYSSLRE
-31 QVGNIQVK
+31 QVGNIQVQDK
-39 DRTDTIKLRDQKG
+39 TDTIKLRDQKG
-52 ADDQYDKDESNIYIS
+52 SDDQYDRDESNIYIS

-80 DVLNHGIG
+80 DVLNHGVG

-158 IRTSVG
+158 IRTSIG
-164 GGVAVKTLSIDDVVP
+164 GGVSVKTLSIDDVVP
-179 FDERF
+179 SDERF
-184 AIDFKLETRTNS
+184 AIDLKLETRTNS
-196 TKPRINEF
+196 TKPRINQLH
-204 TLGTDYRDDSA
+204 LGSDYRDDSEL
-215 IMYSL
+215 MDSL
-220 GSKDNYR
+220 VNHYNDSLSLVMF
-227 TRIYYRDPKASV
+227 RDPETAI

-253 DSAVRVALG
+253 DSAMRVALG
-262 LRQEKVD
+262 LRQEKFNL
-269 ILFAY
+269 LFAY

-289 DYFRE
+289 NYFRE
-294 PIITTDI
+294 PIITR
-301 DNSKKMVD
+301 DNRYPAKTLD

-326 NASSNSETFLQKIN
+326 NTSSNIETFLQKMN
-340 LQLSESQK
+340 MQLSESQN

-381 LANISLGSF
+381 LANLSLGSF
-390 YANYDFKSEKQPWGD
+390 YVNYGFKPRDQPLLDFQLS
-405 LQMGYWLTK
+405 YWLTK
-414 TDLNSNTAGGLPREA
+414 MDLNSNTAGAIPRQAIEY
-429 MELDWSV
+429 DWSTDMTY
-436 NSLSRRNP
+436 RNP
-444 NIDGTLVD
+444 YINGKLVD
-452 GIKLNQINN
+452 GIKLNQLND
-461 RQGLVLSNKLQF
+461 RQGISLSNKTQLM
-473 TPNFDM
+473 PSFDV
-479 TLIGNFIREEINTN
+479 TFIGNFIDERIKSH
-493 DDIYAPDATIAKKNT
+493 DDIYDPNT
-508 FRAIPREGKRQ
+508 EVPKYNVFRAIPREGKRQ
-519 EFSGA
+519 EYSGA
-524 IKLDWRPTNWLNV
+524 IKLDWRPTDWLNV
-537 NAGLQYQNYWS
+537 NAGIQYQNYWS

-558 AKDYNFAI
+558 AKDTRFAV
-566 HQIPQAINFEYS
+566 HKVPQAMNFEYS
-578 RVLTEEEAHKVREYV
+578 RPFTEEEARKVKKYV
-593 DSKGRTFGGYNEVGL
+593 DSKGRTFEGYNETGL
-608 WPDSSIGTSK
+608 WPDSSMGVSK
-618 IEWFVAEA
+618 IEWFIAEA
-626 LSLPK
+626 LSAPEY
-631 HSLKSAE
+631 SLKKAE
-638 HYSTIREEYEGFR
+638 HYYTIEEEYEGFR
-651 ITGFDYIKWRVDE
+651 IIGSEYIKWRVDE
-664 DGKFTTENNPFYNG
+664 DGKLTAENNPFYNG

-695 KAIIAYRSSTKGYEY
+695 KAIIAYRAPNKEWDEILVSED
-710 ISVNENEKYKNPGKR
+710 EKYKNPGKR

-737 VYLSE
+737 VYLSD

-763 IGFSGAGEGFIR
+763 IGFSGAGDGVIR
-775 ARPFKPERSH
+775 TRSFKPERSH

-792 RNLQSWLKAE
+792 RNLQSWLNAE

-827 FSQMDQHRTAGLE
+827 FSQMDKHRTAGLE

-845 DNGRFFGDLGVDF
+845 DNGRFFGDLGIDY
-858 RLKNEVCDNASMAH
+858 RLKNEVCDNASMTR
-872 LDPINKFNSSVCTE
+872 LDPLNKFNASVCTE
-886 GGFPLGYLR
+886 GGFPHGYLR

-907 LGMRFFNESLEV
+907 VGMRFFNESLEV
-919 GGRIRYHAKTEN
+919 GGRVRYHAKTEN
-931 KDEASMIHRFGPLYA
+931 KDEANMIRRFGPSYA

>member
-196 TKPRINEF
+196 TKPRINQLH
-204 TLGTDYRDDSA
+204 LGTDYRDDFQLMDSFKKYDER
-215 IMYSL
+215 MSL
-220 GSKDNYR
+220 MMF
-227 TRIYYRDPKASV
+227 RDPEVSV

-253 DSAVRVALG
+253 DSAMRVALG
-262 LRQEKVD
+262 LRQDKFD
-269 ILFAY
+269 LLFAY

-289 DYFRE
+289 NYFRE
-294 PIITTDI
+294 PIIPR
-301 DNSKKMVD
+301 DNKYSEKTLD

-326 NASSNSETFLQKIN
+326 NTSSNIETFLQKIN

-376 IPQWP
+376 IPQLP
-381 LANISLGSF
+381 LANISLSSF
-390 YANYDFKSEKQPWGD
+390 YANYGFKPNDQSLLDFKLS
-405 LQMGYWLTK
+405 YWLTK
-414 TDLNSNTAGGLPREA
+414 TDLNSNTAGGAPRQPLE
-429 MELDWSV
+429 EDWTIEI
-436 NSLSRRNP
+436 NGKNP
-444 NIDGTLVD
+444 YMNGKLVD
-452 GIKLNQINN
+452 AIKLNQLND
-461 RQGLVLSNKLQF
+461 RQGISLSNKSQL
-473 TPNFDM
+473 TPNFDI
-479 TLIGNFIREEINTN
+479 TFIGNFIHERINSHE
-493 DDIYAPDATIAKKNT
+493 DLYAPNAEIPKRNV

-519 EFSGA
+519 EYSGA
-524 IKLDWRPTNWLNV
+524 IKLDWRPTDWLNV

-558 AKDYNFAI
+558 VKDSRFAVHRI
-566 HQIPQAINFEYS
+566 QQAMNFEYS
-578 RVLTEEEAHKVREYV
+578 RPFTEEEARKVREYV
-593 DSKGRTFGGYNEVGL
+593 DNKGRTFDGYDKVGN
-608 WPDSSIGTSK
+608 WHDYSIGTSR

-631 HSLKSAE
+631 YSLKKAE
-638 HYSTIREEYEGFR
+638 HYSTIHEEYEGFR

-664 DGKFTTENNPFYNG
+664 DGKLTVENNPFYNG
-678 EIDLSEEVIDPI
+678 EIDLTEEVIDPI

-695 KAIIAYRSSTKGYEY
+695 KAIIAYRAPNKEWDY
-710 ISVNENEKYKNPGKR
+710 ISVSENEKYKNPGKR
-725 INSAWSPSIGGS
+725 INSAWSPSLGGS
-737 VYLSE
+737 IYLSE

-763 IGFSGAGEGFIR
+763 IGFSGAGDSAIR
-775 ARPFKPERSH
+775 TRPFKPERSH

-813 NIIDNAFDRDGNLV
+813 NIIDNAFDRDGKLV
-827 FSQMDQHRTAGLE
+827 FAQMDQHRTAGLE

-858 RLKNEVCDNASMAH
+858 RLKNEVCDDASMVH
-872 LDPINKFNSSVCTE
+872 LDPLNKYKGSICTE
-886 GGFPLGYLR
+886 GGFPNGYLR

-907 LGMRFFNESLEV
+907 LGMRFFNESMEV
-919 GGRIRYHAKTEN
+919 GGRVRYHAKTEN
-931 KDEASMIHRFGPLYA
+931 KDEAQMASKFGPSYA

>member
-18 GIISLSSYASSRE
+18 GVISLSSYASSRE

-39 DRTDTIKLRDQKG
+39 DQTDTIKIRDQKG

-80 DVLNHGIG
+80 DILNHGIG

-102 NVRGIQGQGR
+102 NIRGIQGQGR

-158 IRTSVG
+158 IRTSIG
-164 GGVAVKTLSIDDVVP
+164 GGVAVKTLSIDDIVP
-179 FDERF
+179 SDERF
-184 AIDFKLETRTNS
+184 SVDLKLETRTNS
-196 TKPRINEF
+196 TKPRINQLH
-204 TLGTDYRDDSA
+204 LGSDYRDNPMLMDSLLNH
-215 IMYSL
+215 YDDSL
-220 GSKDNYR
+220 SLVR
-227 TRIYYRDPKASV
+227 FRDPETTV

-253 DSAVRVALG
+253 DSAMRVALG
-262 LRQEKVD
+262 LRQDKFD
-269 ILFAY
+269 LLFAY

-289 DYFRE
+289 NYFRE
-294 PIITTDI
+294 PIIPR
-301 DNSKKMVD
+301 DNKYSEKTLD

-326 NASSNSETFLQKIN
+326 NTSSNIETFLQKMN
-340 LQLSESQK
+340 AQLSESQ
-348 ISLGY
+348 SVSFGY

-381 LANISLGSF
+381 LANLSLGSL
-390 YANYDFKSEKQPWGD
+390 YVNYGFKPSDQPFFDFQLS
-405 LQMGYWLTK
+405 YWLTK
-414 TDLNSNTAGGLPREA
+414 MDLNSNTAGDLPRQA
-429 MELDWSV
+429 MEYDWYV
-436 NSLSRRNP
+436 NGNRRNP
-444 NIDGTLVD
+444 HVNGKLVD
-452 GIKLNQINN
+452 GIKLSQLND
-461 RQGLVLSNKLQF
+461 RQGISLSNKTQLL
-473 TPNFDM
+473 PSFDV
-479 TLIGNFIREEINTN
+479 TFIGNFTN
-493 DDIYAPDATIAKKNT
+493 EKIHSHDDIYDPNAEIPKYSS

-519 EFSGA
+519 EYSGA
-524 IKLDWRPTNWLNV
+524 IRLDWRPTDWLNV
-537 NAGLQYQNYWS
+537 NAGIQYQNYWS

-558 AKDYNFAI
+558 VKDECFAM
-566 HQIPQAINFEYS
+566 HQIETAMNFEYS
-578 RVLTEEEAHKVREYV
+578 RPLTEEEARKVREYV
-593 DSKGRTFGGYNEVGL
+593 DNKGRTFDGYNKTGL
-608 WPDSSIGTSK
+608 WPDSTIGVSK

-631 HSLKSAE
+631 YSLKKAE
-638 HYSTIREEYEGFR
+638 HYSTIHEEYEGFR

-664 DGKFTTENNPFYNG
+664 DGKLTTEKNPFYNG
-678 EIDLSEEVIDPI
+678 KIDLSEEVIDPI

-695 KAIIAYRSSTKGYEY
+695 KAIIAYRAPNKEWDY
-710 ISVNENEKYKNPGKR
+710 ILVSENEKYKKPGKR
-725 INSAWSPSIGGS
+725 INSAWSPSLGGS
-737 VYLSE
+737 IYLSE

-763 IGFSGAGEGFIR
+763 IGFSGGGKVTIGHH
-775 ARPFKPERSH
+775 PFKPERSH

-827 FSQMDQHRTAGLE
+827 FAQMDQHRTAGLE

-858 RLKNEVCDNASMAH
+858 RLKNEVCDDASMVL
-872 LDPINKFNSSVCTE
+872 LDPLNKFKGSICTE

-919 GGRIRYHAKTEN
+919 GGRVRYHAKTEN
-931 KDEASMIHRFGPLYA
+931 KDEAQMASKFGPSYS